1 MSQLFSFSRFRR
13 LFRRHTA
20 EYLPSYAMAT
30 AVLAGGIG
38 LVLGFVVY
46 LNVLAPTIQGMLF
59 MLGLLASGALFT
71 AGIFAQ
77 YGAPKQATVALTLPA
92 SQLEKYLVGWVY
104 SFLIFSVVY
113 TACYY
118 LVDWLMVGLD
128 DWYGRPKEL
137 FSLFSSDHKVYEV
150 FFYYAALHAGAL
162 WGAIFFEK
170 NHFIKTAFG
179 ALILAI
185 VLVAANYQVVKAFA
199 GDKLQMASP
208 FSSITL
214 NDATGFYRVSLPDA
228 QAQWYILLPLA
239 LAALLWRATYLR
251 LTEKQL

>member
-1 MSQLFSFSRFRR
+1 MSQLFSFSRFSR
-13 LFRRHTA
+13 LFSRHTA
-20 EYLPSYAMAT
+20 EFLPSYAMAT

-38 LVLGFVVY
+38 LVLGFVAY
-46 LNVLAPTIQGMLF
+46 LDVLNIYIQGMLF
-59 MLGLLASGALFT
+59 MLGLLAAGGLFT
-71 AGIFAQ
+71 SSIFTQ

-113 TACYY
+113 TACFY
-118 LVDWLMVGLD
+118 LVDWIVVSVD
-128 DWYGRPKEL
+128 DWHGRPKEL
-137 FSLFSSDHKVYEV
+137 FRLFDAQKIYEA
-150 FFYYAALHAGAL
+150 FLYYAALHAGAL

-179 ALILAI
+179 ALVLAV
-185 VLVAANYQVVKAFA
+185 VLVSANYQVVKAFA
-199 GDKLQMASP
+199 DDDLQMASP
-208 FSSITL
+208 FSGITL
-214 NDATGFYRVSLPDA
+214 KETVGFYRVGLPEA
-228 QAQWYILLPLA
+228 QAQWYILLPLV

>member
-13 LFRRHTA
+13 LFSRHTA
-20 EYLPSYAMAT
+20 EFLPSYAMAT
-30 AVLAGGIG
+30 AVLMGGIG
-38 LVLGFVVY
+38 LVLGYIAY
-46 LNVLAPTIQGMLF
+46 LTQLSTLTQGALYQV
-59 MLGLLASGALFT
+59 GLLAAGALFT

-113 TACYY
+113 TACFY
-118 LVDWLMVGLD
+118 LIDWIVVGLD

-137 FSLFSSDHKVYEV
+137 FRLFDSQQVYKV
-150 FFYYAALHAGAL
+150 FLYYAALHAGAL
-162 WGAIFFEK
+162 WGAICFEK

-179 ALILAI
+179 ALVLA
-185 VLVAANYQVVKAFA
+185 VGLVVANYQAVKAFV
-199 GDKLQMASP
+199 GPGLEMATP
-208 FSSITL
+208 FSGITL
-214 NDATGFYRVSLPDA
+214 TGAYRVSLPGV
-228 QAQWYILLPLA
+228 QAQWYVLLPLV
-239 LAALLWRATYLR
+239 LAALLWRAAYLR

>member
-1 MSQLFSFSRFRR
+1 MNQLFSFSRFSR
-13 LFRRHTA
+13 LFSRHTA
-20 EYLPSYAMAT
+20 EFLPGYAMAT

-46 LNVLAPTIQGMLF
+46 LNVLNPEIQGLLF
-59 MLGLLASGALFT
+59 QLGLLSAGALFT

-118 LVDWLMVGLD
+118 LVDWLMVGMD

-137 FSLFSSDHKVYEV
+137 FSLFDAHKLYEAY
-150 FFYYAALHAGAL
+150 FYYAALHAGAL

-179 ALILAI
+179 ALVLGI
-185 VLVAANYQVVKAFA
+185 VLIAANYQVVKAFV
-199 GDKLQMASP
+199 GDHLQMASP
-208 FSSITL
+208 FSGITL
-214 NDATGFYRVSLPDA
+214 SEAPDLYRVSLPDA
-228 QAQWYILLPLA
+228 QAQWFILLPLA
-239 LAALLWRATYLR
+239 LAVLLWRATYLR

>member
-1 MSQLFSFSRFRR
+1 MSQLFSFSRFGR
-13 LFRRHTA
+13 LFGRHTA
-20 EYLPSYAMAT
+20 EFLPSYGMAVV
-30 AVLAGGIG
+30 VLMGGIG

-46 LNVLAPTIQGMLF
+46 MNELNPVIQGLLF
-59 MLGLLASGALFT
+59 SLGLLAAGALFT
-71 AGIFAQ
+71 SGIFAQ

-113 TACYY
+113 TACFY
-118 LVDWLMVGLD
+118 LVDWALVGLD
-128 DWYGRPKEL
+128 DWHGRPKEL
-137 FSLFSSDHKVYEV
+137 FSLFGAPQKVYEA

-162 WGAIFFEK
+162 WGAIYFER

-179 ALILAI
+179 ALLLAA
-185 VLVAANYQVVKAFA
+185 VLVAANYQVVKAFV
-199 GDKLQMASP
+199 GESLQMASP
-208 FSSITL
+208 FSGITL
-214 NDATGFYRVSLPDA
+214 ADATGFHRVSLPDA
-228 QAQWYILLPLA
+228 QARWLLVLPLV

>member
-1 MSQLFSFSRFRR
+1 MNQLFNFSRFRR
-13 LFRRHTA
+13 LFSRHTA
-20 EYLPSYAMAT
+20 EFLPSYAMAT

-46 LNVLAPTIQGMLF
+46 MNVLNPNIQGMLF

-104 SFLIFSVVY
+104 SFLVFSVVY

-118 LVDWLMVGLD
+118 LVDWLMVSVD

-137 FSLFSSDHKVYEV
+137 FSLFDAQKIYEAY
-150 FFYYAALHAGAL
+150 FYYAALHAGAL
-162 WGAIFFEK
+162 WGAIYFEK
-170 NHFIKTAFG
+170 SHFIKTAFG
-179 ALILAI
+179 ALVLAV
-185 VLVAANYQVVKAFA
+185 VLVAANYQVVKAFV
-199 GDKLQMASP
+199 GESLQMASP
-208 FSSITL
+208 FSGITL

-228 QAQWYILLPLA
+228 QAQWYVLLPLA

>member
-1 MSQLFSFSRFRR
+1 MNQLFSFSRFRR
-13 LFRRHTA
+13 LFSRHTA
-20 EYLPSYAMAT
+20 EFLPSYAMAT

-46 LNVLAPTIQGMLF
+46 MNVLNPEIQGLLF
-59 MLGLLASGALFT
+59 QLGLLTAGGLFT

-118 LVDWLMVGLD
+118 AVDWLMLGMD
-128 DWYGRPKEL
+128 DWYGRPKVL
-137 FSLFSSDHKVYEV
+137 FSLFDAHKLYEAY
-150 FFYYAALHAGAL
+150 FYYAALHAGAL
-162 WGAIFFEK
+162 WGAIYFEK

-179 ALILAI
+179 ALVLAV
-185 VLVAANYQVVKAFA
+185 VLVTANYQVVKAFT
-199 GDKLQMASP
+199 GESLQMASP
-208 FSSITL
+208 FSGITL
-214 NDATGFYRVSLPDA
+214 NDATGFYHVSLPEA

>member
-1 MSQLFSFSRFRR
+1 MNQLFSLPRFSR
-13 LFRRHTA
+13 LFGRHTA
-20 EYLPSYAMAT
+20 EFLPSYAMAT

-38 LVLGFVVY
+38 LVLGFAAYVS
-46 LNVLAPTIQGMLF
+46 VLDTNTQELLF
-59 MLGLLASGALFT
+59 SLGLLVAGALFT

-113 TACYY
+113 IATFY
-118 LVDWLMVGLD
+118 LVDWIVVGLD

-137 FSLFSSDHKVYEV
+137 LSLFSGEHKVYEA

-162 WGAIFFEK
+162 WGAIYFEK

-179 ALILAI
+179 ALVLAV
-185 VLVAANYQVVKAFA
+185 VLVAANYQVVKAFV
-199 GDKLQMASP
+199 GSGLQMASP
-208 FSSITL
+208 FSGITL
-214 NDATGFYRVSLPDA
+214 TGAYRVSLPEA
-228 QAQWYILLPLA
+228 QAQWYILVPLA
-239 LAALLWRATYLR
+239 LAVLLWRATYLR

>member
-1 MSQLFSFSRFRR
+1 MNQLFSFSRFSR

-20 EYLPSYAMAT
+20 EFLPGYAMAT

-38 LVLGFVVY
+38 LVLGYIAY
-46 LNVLAPTIQGMLF
+46 LTDLNTLTQGALYQ
-59 MLGLLASGALFT
+59 LGLLAAGTLFT
-71 AGIFAQ
+71 CGIFAQ

-113 TACYY
+113 TACFY
-118 LVDWLMVGLD
+118 LIDWIVVGAD

-137 FSLFSSDHKVYEV
+137 FSLLGSDHKVYEA

-179 ALILAI
+179 ALLLAV
-185 VLVAANYQVVKAFA
+185 VLVAANYQAVKAFV
-199 GDKLQMASP
+199 GPGLEMASP
-208 FSSITL
+208 FSGITL
-214 NDATGFYRVSLPDA
+214 TGFYRVSLPDA
-228 QAQWYILLPLA
+228 QAQWYVLLPLA
-239 LAALLWRATYLR
+239 LAALLWRAAYLR

>member
-1 MSQLFSFSRFRR
+1 MSQLFSFPRFSR
-13 LFRRHTA
+13 LFGRHTA
-20 EYLPSYAMAT
+20 EFLSNYDMGT

-46 LNVLAPTIQGMLF
+46 ISVLDTNTQELMF
-59 MLGLLASGALFT
+59 SLGLLVAGALFT

-113 TACYY
+113 TAVFY
-118 LVDWLMVGLD
+118 LVDWILVGVD

-137 FSLFSSDHKVYEV
+137 FSLFGGEHKVYEV

-179 ALILAI
+179 ALVLAV
-185 VLVAANYQVVKAFA
+185 VLVAANYQVIKAFV

-208 FSSITL
+208 FSGITL
-214 NDATGFYRVSLPDA
+214 TGAYHVSLPEA
-228 QAQWYILLPLA
+228 QAQWYTLVPLV